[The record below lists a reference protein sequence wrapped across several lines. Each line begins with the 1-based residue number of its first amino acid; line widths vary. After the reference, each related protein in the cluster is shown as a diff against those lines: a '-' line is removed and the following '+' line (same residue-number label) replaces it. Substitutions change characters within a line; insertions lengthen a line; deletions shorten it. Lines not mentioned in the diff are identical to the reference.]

1 MATEGWLLCDGRVLA
16 SVEVARTGRERR
28 MGLLGRDGIEGALLL
43 ERCRW
48 VHTVRMRFALDVAY
62 LDHAGVVMKTVRMA
76 PHRVGIPVLRGPAG
90 DRGRG
95 RRLRPVGSPRRRH
108 VGGPTTVSGR

>member
-16 SVEVARTGRERR
+16 SVEVARSGRDKRR
-28 MGLLGRDGIEGALLL
+28 GLLGRDGIEGALLL

-62 LDHAGVVMKTVRMA
+62 CDADMTVVRVVRMGR
-76 PHRVGIPVLRGPAG
+76 HRLGMPVWRSRAVIEAEAGAFARWNLSVGQVVEIVP
-90 DRGRG
+90 
-95 RRLRPVGSPRRRH
+95 
-108 VGGPTTVSGR
+108 

>member
-62 LDHAGVVMKTVRMA
+62 LDHAGVVIKTVRMA
-76 PHRVGIPVLRGPAG
+76 PHRVGIPVFGARQVIEAEAGAFGRWGLHVG
-90 DRGRG
+90 DRLEV
-95 RRLRPVGSPRRRH
+95 RRP
-108 VGGPTTVSGR
+108 